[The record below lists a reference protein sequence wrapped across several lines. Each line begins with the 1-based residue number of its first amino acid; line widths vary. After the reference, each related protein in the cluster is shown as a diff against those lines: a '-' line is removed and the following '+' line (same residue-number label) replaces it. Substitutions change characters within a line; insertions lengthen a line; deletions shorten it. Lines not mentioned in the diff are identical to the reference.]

1 MTRELKRFTVDETNR
16 PVGFADTSGINRA
29 GRLYKESLL
38 AGVPAAQE
46 VFDYAEKSLT
56 VQRTTEAEADAA
68 VSEFQVNPQTGMPEM
83 PAMPSRFT
91 VYGATYQEQMVRRYS
106 HKIQSDIQNHLTQ
119 TASSMP
125 YDPASFQEYAGEYL
139 KETVKKVDP
148 RARAAVEMHGR
159 DVYRRLL
166 TGIVDKKAVQDRAGA
181 GLDEVETAENF
192 RKNAMAAAGTPG
204 WEKSL
209 AAYKAQLE
217 NSPITWSTPGHVRR
231 ELNKFKKTAGLSAS
245 LRGIA
250 GIFDDPNRRDEL
262 DVNDPGPEATGT
274 VRRSEA
280 IAALPQRKGELYTK
294 FLKDLDLTDADLVE
308 IQGVLNSQNTKI
320 DSAETDIREAIRD
333 MSATSVFHYF
343 GKLYDDVDLEEI
355 GVTPELIESQP
366 TIATARMLAAVR
378 SITQRRNASRVQG
391 LREQQETDT
400 QALTELTLTLAR
412 GQAADWPE
420 TMRNDLNA
428 QITALEGKNVSASAL
443 GRGVNKIFTSLSQ
456 RATALKTMTREEMPF
471 TQALSSFSAGGR
483 GQRLSQTTK
492 HAAIAERHFRRTLSA
507 TGWANESYEN
517 NDVQRAAYFYIQ
529 ATGVVPEG
537 FGQYISSLAGSDKGT
552 EIGKAAELFNKMKD
566 RTGVH
571 IGSLSKSLGASGAQ
585 IVSALEQFEA
595 AGGLREGGLDSD
607 RALAAYRKVFDGNPV
622 QFEKD
627 WRDASG
633 KESKSDQDAE
643 LSRLYQAAMGR
654 QTGPSFWDRFVP
666 VGFRLPKGVE
676 ANLQDPADR
685 RKYMKTFLQ
694 GKAPQAGAQ
703 FRREVLDAFFA
714 GAPSLR
720 DGKYDNAMDRAVEG
734 VLSSGNYGV
743 SIAGGRPYGIE
754 DLSKSLYIVK
764 HAPEARLADRGGDA
778 TVGVQMLENA
788 FNKAFQE
795 SPVYADMKD
804 KPAELVFGH
813 NLYVQ
818 WVRDDANGHP
828 IYQGVMIAEG
838 LDRVMAHRTTDN
850 KIQEVLIHTG
860 EIMKKVH
867 EGYLSKVEAHKAE
880 LDAQRKELEDAKDKR
895 GRN

>member
-1 MTRELKRFTVDETNR
+1 MSRELKRFTVDETNR

-29 GRLYKESLL
+29 GRIYKESLL

-68 VSEFQVNPQTGMPEM
+68 VAEFQVNPKTGMPEM

-91 VYGATYQEQMVRRYS
+91 VYGATYQDQMVRRYGN
-106 HKIQSDIQNHLTQ
+106 KIQNDIQNHLTQ
-119 TASSMP
+119 TASKMP
-125 YDPASFQEYAGEYL
+125 YDPASFEEYAGQYL
-139 KETVKKVDP
+139 RETVKQVDP

-181 GLDEVETAENF
+181 GLVEVETAENF
-192 RKNAMAAAGTPG
+192 AKTAMAAAGTKD
-204 WEKSL
+204 WTAKL

-217 NSPITWSTPGHVRR
+217 NSPITWPTEGHVRR
-231 ELNKFKKTAGLSAS
+231 EINKFKKTAGLSAS

-250 GIFDDPNRRDEL
+250 GIFDSDDPESK
-262 DVNDPGPEATGT
+262 TGK

-294 FLKDLDLTDADLVE
+294 FLKGLDLSDADLVE

-320 DSAETDIREAIRD
+320 EAAETDIREAIRD
-333 MSATSVFHYF
+333 RSASGVFHF
-343 GKLYDDVDLEEI
+343 FKELYGDVDFEEI
-355 GVTPELIESQP
+355 GVTEELIESQP
-366 TIATARMLAAVR
+366 TVATARMLAAVR
-378 SITQRRNASRVQG
+378 AIDRKTNAARVQG
-391 LREQQETDT
+391 MRQEQEADN
-400 QALTELTLTLAR
+400 QALSDLTLFLAKDAVS
-412 GQAADWPE
+412 QWPASMQE
-420 TMRNDLNA
+420 KFNA
-428 QITALEGKNVSASAL
+428 QLTALEGKNLSASAF
-443 GRGVNKIFTSLSQ
+443 GRGVSKIFTSLSQ
-456 RATALKTMTREEMPF
+456 RASALKRMTQEEIPF
-471 TQALSSFSAGGR
+471 TQALRSFNAEGR
-483 GQRLSQTTK
+483 GQRLPQTTK
-492 HAAIAERHFRRTLSA
+492 NAAIAERHFRRTLSA

-517 NDVQRAAYFYIQ
+517 NNVQRAAYFYIQ

-537 FGQYISSLAGSDKGT
+537 FGQYISSLAGGDT
-552 EIGKAAELFNKMKD
+552 PEEIGKAAELFKNIKD

-571 IGSLSKSLGASGAQ
+571 VGTLSKSLGTSGAQ
-585 IVSALEQFEA
+585 IVSALEKFEA
-595 AGGLREGGLDSD
+595 AGGLRDGGMTSD
-607 RALAAYRKVFDGNPV
+607 RALSAYRRVFDGETL

-627 WRDASG
+627 WRESSG

-643 LSRLYQAAMGR
+643 LERLYQAAMGR

-666 VGFRLPKGVE
+666 VGLRLPEGVE

-685 RKYMKTFLQ
+685 RQYMQTLLQ
-694 GKAPQAGAQ
+694 GRAPQAGAQ
-703 FRREVLDAFFA
+703 FRRDVLDAFFA

-734 VLSSGNYGV
+734 VLSSGDYGV
-743 SIAGGRPYGIE
+743 SLSGGRPYGVE

-764 HAPEARLADRGGDA
+764 HAPETRLADSGGDA
-778 TVGVQMLENA
+778 KVGVQMLEDA

-795 SPVYADMKD
+795 SPTYADMRD
-804 KPAELVFGH
+804 KPDLVFGH

-828 IYQGVMIAEG
+828 IYQGVMISEDI
-838 LDRVMAHRTTDN
+838 DRVIATRNADN
-850 KIQEVLIHTG
+850 KTRAVLINTG
-860 EIMKKVH
+860 EIMMKVH
-867 EGYLSKVEAHKAE
+867 ENWRSKQEAAQAE
-880 LDAQRKELEDAKDKR
+880 SEAQRQELEDRVDRR
-895 GRN
+895 GGN